1 PGAQNIQLSITL
13 VNRGEETLAGLTA
26 SLDAPSGFKLLGES
40 VYGGTVPS
48 ASSFT
53 LSFYFNISQNV
64 KPGNYIIP
72 LSLTFNVNPSSSN
85 NIASSGVFVPVWVE
99 DPKFFDSNLKVV
111 NAFWGTVG
119 NPIVVYPGSKF
130 VPLTLEILN
139 NGIYAV
145 HGVHLKLYAPEAFET
160 IIGESDLSA
169 NMPPGTFSTST
180 FYLNIKFEALP
191 QEYNLTLQQYYFISL
206 YGAQILRTR
215 NLTVQVIVFSP
226 TVKPP
231 YVKVVSSGWGNG
243 YPVYPGTEN
252 ATFNVVISNQAPYPI
267 SGVQATLKSF
277 DTFTESGFEGFKA
290 YVSGPIASWQTA
302 TLSFKFNVASKAFPG
317 NYKVNM
323 TIEYTLLSGGNHIR
337 VREEHSLNLKV
348 NALNGP
354 EHVYSGW
361 VRFSPGPGNK
371 GALLLLVFR
380 NNEVPLMRG
389 AYVSVT
395 LPKGF
400 KSTVTGSDMVNVTP
414 SSFSST
420 SQIQDI
426 ISLLSAQGLAFAQ
439 TFPAPQTQIGVGDLI
454 AVPVQVDVEPDAVLG
469 KHYLVAEFSF
479 IDHWSN
485 VQKTTVNASFMLM
498 GSTNMIEIIEGKSR
512 LVIGL
517 RTSVIELFVRN
528 NGTAPI
534 KDVYVAIGSAPQG
547 ISVSSSIKYVPE
559 IGPREEVNLSWFA
572 SVNPQTPY
580 TGSLPLLV
588 VVSFADQLG
597 NRRTFNQTAIVYVEG
612 LVELN
617 LMDTSVSPQII
628 YSGETL
634 TISTT
639 ILNLGTYKAKNVE
652 ANIVGSFL
660 ENVTGSYTF
669 VGDVDVGAQVPVSL
683 QARVKDFVGERT
695 LYLVIRYRNV
705 FNEPITQVYPV
716 NVTVSPR
723 PTITTTT
730 AIPIIEFIDTYRV
743 IFIILILGFLVASG
757 ILIYRLYQRA
767 KRAAV

>member
-1 PGAQNIQLSITL
+1 
-13 VNRGEETLAGLTA
+13 
-26 SLDAPSGFKLLGES
+26 
-40 VYGGTVPS
+40 
-48 ASSFT
+48 
-53 LSFYFNISQNV
+53 
-64 KPGNYIIP
+64 
-72 LSLTFNVNPSSSN
+72 
-85 NIASSGVFVPVWVE
+85 
-99 DPKFFDSNLKVV
+99 
-111 NAFWGTVG
+111 
-119 NPIVVYPGSKF
+119 
-130 VPLTLEILN
+130 
-139 NGIYAV
+139 
-145 HGVHLKLYAPEAFET
+145 
-160 IIGESDLSA
+160 
-169 NMPPGTFSTST
+169 
-180 FYLNIKFEALP
+180 
-191 QEYNLTLQQYYFISL
+191 
-206 YGAQILRTR
+206 
-215 NLTVQVIVFSP
+215 
-226 TVKPP
+226 
-231 YVKVVSSGWGNG
+231 
-243 YPVYPGTEN
+243 
-252 ATFNVVISNQAPYPI
+252 
-267 SGVQATLKSF
+267 
-277 DTFTESGFEGFKA
+277 
-290 YVSGPIASWQTA
+290 
-302 TLSFKFNVASKAFPG
+302 
-317 NYKVNM
+317 
-323 TIEYTLLSGGNHIR
+323 
-337 VREEHSLNLKV
+337 
-348 NALNGP
+348 
-354 EHVYSGW
+354 
-361 VRFSPGPGNK
+361 
-371 GALLLLVFR
+371 
-380 NNEVPLMRG
+380 
-389 AYVSVT
+389 
-395 LPKGF
+395 
-400 KSTVTGSDMVNVTP
+400 VTGSNMVNVTP

-439 TFPAPQTQIGVGDLI
+439 TFPTPQTQIGVGDLI

-517 RTSVIELFVRN
+517 RTSVIELFVKN

-534 KDVYVAIGSAPQG
+534 KDVYVAIGGAPQG

-580 TGSLPLLV
+580 TGSLPILV

-612 LVELN
+612 IVELK

-634 TISTT
+634 TVSTT

-723 PTITTTT
+723 PTITTST

-743 IFIILILGFLVASG
+743 IFIILILGFLIASG